1 MKLKSGSHVPPR
13 TRSGGTRPMRPPPGF
28 ATYAKAMVRAIVNFG
43 IFYFGFITDRSI
55 ES

>member
-1 MKLKSGSHVPPR
+1 MKLKSGGPVPPR
-13 TRSGGTRPMRPPPGF
+13 KRSGGDEAHAPPPGS